1 MKFLFDGLSIFVF
14 ILAIMLIAILFFTYA
29 SIIAIRLSV
38 LAIVAIFLGMVIYG
52 GVLLF
57 KGKS

>member
-1 MKFLFDGLSIFVF
+1 MKFLFDGLSIGIFV
-14 ILAIMLIAILFFTYA
+14 LAIILIAMLFFTYA
-29 SIIAIRLSV
+29 SIVVIRLAI
-38 LAIVAIFLGMVIYG
+38 LAIVAAFLCMVIYG

>member
-1 MKFLFDGLSIFVF
+1 MKHLFDGLSIGIFV
-14 ILAIMLIAILFFTYA
+14 LAIILIAMLFFTYA
-29 SIIAIRLSV
+29 SIVVIRLAI
-38 LAIVAIFLGMVIYG
+38 LAIVAVFLGMVIYG

>member
-1 MKFLFDGLSIFVF
+1 MKFLFDGLSIGVF
-14 ILAIMLIAILFFTYA
+14 ILAIIIIAILFFTYA